1 MIAHDGWCLLEGQ
14 GNGVRVPSSRSRT
27 PARARASPA
36 ARTRVYRGQSN
47 LERREERRDRL
58 LAAGLDLFGTA
69 GYAATSIEGICT
81 TAGVTARHFYEHFAS
96 REALL
101 RAVYDGVIAE
111 TQRAVLRALTHST
124 DAEARATAG
133 VRAFVHAYLED

>member
-1 MIAHDGWCLLEGQ
+1 M
-14 GNGVRVPSSRSRT
+14 PSSRSRT

-69 GYAATSIEGICT
+69 GYAATSIEGI
-81 TAGVTARHFYEHFAS
+81 
-96 REALL
+96 
-101 RAVYDGVIAE
+101 
-111 TQRAVLRALTHST
+111 
-124 DAEARATAG
+124 
-133 VRAFVHAYLED
+133 